1 MALIILS
8 RPFPR
13 GISMR
18 ITYVR
23 AGSHLL
29 HGRPRDALEALSLG
43 AMHRAGALY
52 RGTIAEVEMARSRGR
67 LRELVLSFFLSRSS
81 ERRAAALRDAE
92 AGRRRFLTGYF

>member
-1 MALIILS
+1 
-8 RPFPR
+8 
-13 GISMR
+13 MR

-43 AMHRAGALY
+43 TMLRAGALY
-52 RGTIAEVEMARSRGR
+52 RGTIAEVEMARLRGR
-67 LRELVLSFFLSRSS
+67 LRELVLSLSLSLSRARDA
-81 ERRAAALRDAE
+81 RRCEDAE